1 MALYPGARIRLVD
14 RHKAGGSSATPM
26 TRYDGGCDHTYVGS
40 PSHDAAFA
48 GFNRDGAPTP
58 HFMFFLDG
66 SVVQYIDTDFRSSA
80 CLDGNPRL
88 ITWETEDGFPGLWS
102 NGQAP
107 KDNPKVVAAK
117 AKFLVW
123 LHKTHGIPLVR
134 MPSSLPNARGMG
146 WHRLGID
153 GNFPQKPG
161 QLLGGRVAGGEHW
174 TTSPGKECP
183 TDRRIVQF
191 VDETL
196 PAAVK
201 LANPPKPPPVVPL
214 TQAEK
219 TSLLRR
225 FLRRLTR
232 RADAAGHKQ
241 HASRLRLWLKSL
253 RGQK

>member
-1 MALYPGARIRLVD
+1 MALYPGARWRPVARYLPEG
-14 RHKAGGSSATPM
+14 ASNQAMS
-26 TRYDGGCDHTYVGS
+26 RYDGGIDHTYVGS
-40 PSHDAAFA
+40 PSHDRAFT
-48 GFNRDGAPTP
+48 GFNTPGTPTP
-58 HFMFFLDG
+58 HLMFFLDG

-80 CLDGNPRL
+80 CLDGNHRL
-88 ITWETEDGFPGLWS
+88 VTWETEDGFPGMWT

-123 LHKTHGIPLVR
+123 LHNTHGIPLTR
-134 MPSSLPNARGMG
+134 MPSSKPDARGMG

-174 TTSPGKECP
+174 STSAGKECP

-201 LANPPKPPPVVPL
+201 LSKPAPPKPKPFTLEEKLAIV
-214 TQAEK
+214 QARAAA
-219 TSLLRR
+219 LRK
-225 FLRRLTR
+225 
-232 RADAAGHKQ
+232 DGHK
-241 HASRLRLWLKSL
+241 LRAKRFDLWAAVLKI
-253 RGQK
+253 RIEARV